1 MSYLPRCF
9 FHNYKIN
16 LPYIFPQDYS
26 IFIYFL
32 RPIWNDSF
40 VVGQVLVFRDGE
52 ESSLFSDGG
61 LLN

>member
-1 MSYLPRCF
+1 MRYLPRCF

-16 LPYIFPQDYS
+16 LLYNFPQGCS

-32 RPIWNDSF
+32 RPILNDSF
-40 VVGQVLVFRDGE
+40 VVGQVLVFRDRE
-52 ESSLFSDGG
+52 ESSLLSDGG